1 MIDPR
6 ALRTIKRLIKS
17 RDKWRDRAHLENNH
31 LYRAG
36 SIALAEAIMIVEE
49 EFECT
54 SSSEKASST
63 PLP

>member
-1 MIDPR
+1 MTDPR
-6 ALRTIKRLIKS
+6 ALRTIERLRKS

-54 SSSEKASST
+54 ESCEKVSTT